1 MRADHW
7 PRAPKPW
14 MGDEERA
21 ATNHDVC
28 FADVDAARAASIG
41 LARNDGDLLIRLVA
55 MCRQTGGADR
65 RGSSRGARLMVARE
79 FARRELA
86 VRPEHR
92 NVYPVH
98 PIGLSAEA

>member
-55 MCRQTGGADR
+55 MCRQTGGAGR
-65 RGSSRGARLMVARE
+65 AGARV
-79 FARRELA
+79 
-86 VRPEHR
+86 
-92 NVYPVH
+92 
-98 PIGLSAEA
+98 

>member
-1 MRADHW
+1 
-7 PRAPKPW
+7 

-55 MCRQTGGADR
+55 MCRQTGGAGR
-65 RGSSRGARLMVARE
+65 AGARV
-79 FARRELA
+79 
-86 VRPEHR
+86 
-92 NVYPVH
+92 
-98 PIGLSAEA
+98 